1 MTIKIG
7 KHELTAPVVLAPLS
21 GVTDKP
27 FRKTVRRFGAPLL
40 VTEMVASRAMIL
52 QTKQS
57 MQKCQLD
64 QEGGLTSVQLAGC
77 EPEVMAEAARMNED
91 MGAKIIDINFGCP
104 AKKVV
109 NGYAGSALMKDE
121 KTAVAI
127 IKSTVNAV
135 NIPVTVKMRM
145 GWDDNS
151 KNAPKLA
158 AIAESLGV
166 KMITIHG
173 RTRCQFYSGSADWS
187 FVRQVK
193 EAVSIPV
200 IVNGDIKNS
209 ADAKA
214 ALAASTAD
222 AVMIGRGTY
231 GKPWLIQQ
239 IADELS
245 GKVYIEPT
253 LAEKFTTMEMHLEDM
268 LAYYGKDVGIKIAR
282 KHLSWYSTGMLNS
295 AEFRSSINTTTDVAL
310 VRQAMVKLYNSQD
323 VI

>member
-7 KHELTAPVVLAPLS
+7 KYELAAPVVLAPLS

-27 FRKTVRRFGAPLL
+27 FRKMVRHFGAPLL

-64 QEGGLTSVQLAGC
+64 QEGGLTAVQLAGC
-77 EPEVMAEAARMNED
+77 EPDVMAEAARMNED
-91 MGAKIIDINFGCP
+91 LGAKIIDINFGCP

-121 KTAVAI
+121 KTAIAI
-127 IKSTVNAV
+127 IKATVDAV
-135 NIPVTVKMRM
+135 SIPVTVKMRM

-166 KMITIHG
+166 KMITVHG
-173 RTRCQFYSGSADWS
+173 RTRCQFYSGSADWQ

-214 ALAASTAD
+214 ALAASNAD

-239 IADELS
+239 IADELN

-253 LAEKFTTMEMHLEDM
+253 LAEKFATMQTHLEDM

-282 KHLSWYSTGMLNS
+282 KHLSWYSAGMLNS
-295 AEFRSSINTTTDVAL
+295 AEFRSSINTTTDVAV
-310 VRQAMVKLYNSQD
+310 VRQAMVKLHSSH
-323 VI
+323 V